1 MTRIKMHI
9 SKVKLPFY
17 PPCEVKCELQ
27 NRVSK
32 QNQIQNISNQ
42 TRVILKRLNMYNLSK
57 LYYLTTRYAKS
68 FQAIFSHHF
77 KAFIIA

>member
-1 MTRIKMHI
+1 MTRIKMYI

-17 PPCEVKCELQ
+17 LPCEVKCELQ
-27 NRVSK
+27 NGVST

-68 FQAIFSHHF
+68 FQAIFSHHI